1 MPFYLSTIF
10 IGRQVVL
17 LKSDEKARPSG
28 SSENF
33 AVTCPSLGSHA
44 NVQPTMVPMPMSSQ
58 CRDQRCRQ
66 KGGNLGKRILFVE
79 TCLIGS
85 CINQFCQSKV
95 GAFSWVVN
103 EPSPCGTDWSKTYFG
118 IYARPA
124 VGSLHPYNTLMVEN
138 RGTHVTDEIPS

>member
-66 KGGNLGKRILFVE
+66 KGGNLGKRILFVA
-79 TCLIGS
+79 TGLIGS
-85 CINQFCQSKV
+85 CINQFCDVNPKSMLKKILCCIFLGCQSAVALRHRLVKNL
-95 GAFSWVVN
+95 FWN
-103 EPSPCGTDWSKTYFG
+103 LCKT
-118 IYARPA
+118 
-124 VGSLHPYNTLMVEN
+124 GSREAA
-138 RGTHVTDEIPS
+138 